1 MNFKEA
7 IQNRKIVVVCGAGG
21 VGKTTTAASIALDAA
36 SNGQRVIVVT
46 IDPARRLASALGLEA
61 GLGHQES
68 RVDIGDGG
76 GGGSLHAAML
86 DMKTAW
92 DDLVDRYSP
101 TRAQAQHIKENRI
114 YQGVSEQ
121 FIGSQGYMAM
131 ERLADLHEQGSYDLI
146 VIDTPP
152 TRSALDFLEA
162 PKRMTDFI
170 GGSLL
175 RWMAKPYAA
184 AGKLGLRAFSFTAS
198 PFLKIAD
205 RVLGSQVLEDLSA
218 LVMDFQ
224 HLYEGFKERADD
236 VLKLLSSDQTG
247 FVVVTTLEGPPLE
260 EAGFFIDRLVDERLH
275 LSGVVANKVVP
286 LELANGDPE
295 TVRALDVGT
304 VAQAAGLDTQRTT
317 TVLEDAATALA
328 LWATL
333 ARRDS
338 RAPRGAQAPCEGAGG
353 ARPAAH
359 PRHPRR
365 RRPARARPVPAR
377 PGGTVGARSRRLVTL
392 QDTDARRVLKRR
404 LRLRR
409 RSAAT
414 RPRSSTTSSA
424 AATASC

>member
-1 MNFKEA
+1 MNLKDALEE
-7 IQNRKIVVVCGAGG
+7 RRIVVVCGAGG
-21 VGKTTTAASIALDAA
+21 VGKTTTAAALALDAA
-36 SNGQRVIVVT
+36 NAGKKVIVVT
-46 IDPARRLASALGLEA
+46 IDPARRLASALGLAA
-61 GLGHQES
+61 GLGHRES
-68 RVDIGDGG
+68 RVDIGDAS
-76 GGGSLHAAML
+76 GSLHAAML

-101 TRAQAQHIKENRI
+101 TRAQARHIKENRI

-121 FIGSQGYMAM
+121 FVGSQGYMAM
-131 ERLADLHEQGSYDLI
+131 ERLADLRDRGDYDLI

-184 AGKLGLRAFSFTAS
+184 AGKLGLRAFGFTAS

-224 HLYEGFKERADD
+224 NLYEGFKERADE
-236 VLKLLSSDQTG
+236 VLRLLSSEETG

-275 LSGVVANKVVP
+275 LSGVVANKVAP
-286 LELANGDPE
+286 LNFANADPAAVK
-295 TVRALDVGT
+295 TVDVGT

-317 TVLEDAATALA
+317 TVLEDAAAALA

-333 ARRDS
+333 AHRDAKHLEELKRR
-338 RAPRGAQAPCEGAGG
+338 AKTAV
-353 ARPAAH
+353 AH
-359 PRHPRR
+359 VPLLTHDIHDVDGLRELGRYLLGTTE
-365 RRPARARPVPAR
+365 PARA
-377 PGGTVGARSRRLVTL
+377 GG
-392 QDTDARRVLKRR
+392 
-404 LRLRR
+404 
-409 RSAAT
+409 
-414 RPRSSTTSSA
+414 P
-424 AATASC
+424 

>member
-1 MNFKEA
+1 MSDLKSA
-7 IQNRKIVVVCGAGG
+7 IAEKQIIVVCGAGG
-21 VGKTTTAASIALDAA
+21 VGKTTTAASLALDAA
-36 SNGQRVIVVT
+36 NEGRKVIVVT
-46 IDPARRLASALGLEA
+46 IDPAKRLASALGLDA
-61 GLGHQES
+61 GLGHKES
-68 RVDIGDGG
+68 RVDVDVS

-101 TRAQAQHIKENRI
+101 TRAQAQHIKANRI

-131 ERLADLHEQGSYDLI
+131 ERLADLHSNGAYDLV

-184 AGKLGLRAFSFTAS
+184 AGKIGLRAFSFTAS

-224 HLYEGFKERADD
+224 NLYEGFKERADE
-236 VLKLLSSDQTG
+236 VLRLLSSDATG

-275 LSGVVANKVVP
+275 LSGVVANKVSP
-286 LELANGDPE
+286 LEFADADPQGVE
-295 TVRALDVGT
+295 TVDVGA
-304 VAQAAGLDTQRTT
+304 VSQAAGLDTQRTK
-317 TVLEDAATALA
+317 TVLDDAGRALE
-328 LWATL
+328 LWSTL
-333 ARRDS
+333 ARRDGRHLEELKRRS
-338 RAPRGAQAPCEGAGG
+338 KAPVAHVPLLTHDIHDVDGLRELGRYLLGPAGQ
-353 ARPAAH
+353 PE
-359 PRHPRR
+359 
-365 RRPARARPVPAR
+365 PARA
-377 PGGTVGARSRRLVTL
+377 GGS
-392 QDTDARRVLKRR
+392 
-404 LRLRR
+404 
-409 RSAAT
+409 
-414 RPRSSTTSSA
+414 
-424 AATASC
+424 

>member
-1 MNFKEA
+1 VSLREA
-7 IQNRKIVVVCGAGG
+7 LKDKKIVVVCGAGG
-21 VGKTTTAASIALDAA
+21 VGKTTTSAAIALEAA
-36 SNGQRVIVVT
+36 QDRRVIVVT
-46 IDPARRLASALGLEA
+46 IDPAKRLASALGLDT
-61 GLGHQES
+61 GLAHSES
-68 RVDIGDGG
+68 RVDVPGAS
-76 GGGSLHAAML
+76 GSLHAAML

-92 DDLVDRYSP
+92 DELIDRYSP
-101 TRAQAQHIKENRI
+101 TRAQALRIKENRI

-131 ERLADLHEQGSYDLI
+131 ERLADLYDQGKYDLI

-184 AGKLGLRAFSFTAS
+184 AGKIGVRAFSFTAS

-224 HLYEGFKERADD
+224 NLYEGFKERAED
-236 VLKLLSSDQTG
+236 VLKLLSSEQTG
-247 FVVVTTLEGPPLE
+247 FLVVTTLEGPPLE

-286 LELANGDPE
+286 LEFASADPSSVDKVDVAKAAEAASLEVERTRVTLGEAKACLE
-295 TVRALDVGT
+295 TF
-304 VAQAAGLDTQRTT
+304 
-317 TVLEDAATALA
+317 
-328 LWATL
+328 WTL

-338 RAPRGAQAPCEGAGG
+338 RHLEE
-353 ARPAAH
+353 
-359 PRHPRR
+359 
-365 RRPARARPVPAR
+365 
-377 PGGTVGARSRRLVTL
+377 
-392 QDTDARRVLKRR
+392 
-404 LRLRR
+404 LRR
-409 RSAAT
+409 RSRAPVAHVPLLEHDVHDIEGLKELA
-414 RPRSSTTSSA
+414 RFLQDDLL
-424 AATASC
+424 TASETAKTSGA

>member
-1 MNFKEA
+1 MSNLNNA
-7 IQNRKIVVVCGAGG
+7 IDDKRIVVVCGAGG

-46 IDPARRLASALGLEA
+46 IDPARRLASALGLQA

-68 RVDIGDGG
+68 RVDIGAN

-184 AGKLGLRAFSFTAS
+184 AGKIGLRAFSFTAS

-236 VLKLLSSDQTG
+236 VLKLLSSEATG

-286 LELANGDPE
+286 LELATGDPE

-317 TVLEDAATALA
+317 TVLEDAAASLE

-333 ARRDS
+333 ARRDARHLEELKR
-338 RAPRGAQAPCEGAGG
+338 RAKAPV
-353 ARPAAH
+353 AH
-359 PRHPRR
+359 VPLLTHDIHDVDGLRELGRYLLGPVERSE
-365 RRPARARPVPAR
+365 PARA
-377 PGGTVGARSRRLVTL
+377 GS
-392 QDTDARRVLKRR
+392 
-404 LRLRR
+404 
-409 RSAAT
+409 
-414 RPRSSTTSSA
+414 
-424 AATASC
+424 